1 MMFCQMVILSDPSG
15 GKGGDHL
22 RKKRNNDRQYVF
34 DVAFGAD
41 SSQAEVYEK
50 TTRPLVRDKTLMNMS
65 PTNILT
71 SPSHLPVIGKPVE
84 PFKVTMVPCL

>member
-1 MMFCQMVILSDPSG
+1 MVILSDAGG

-41 SSQAEVYEK
+41 SSQAEVYER
-50 TTRPLVRDKTLMNMS
+50 TTRPLVSFHVYRMYSQTYVNG
-65 PTNILT
+65 
-71 SPSHLPVIGKPVE
+71 HLQIITT
-84 PFKVTMVPCL
+84 FQ